1 MAELF
6 RKESCNKVQTW
17 DSQLW
22 ARSTGQEDVGK
33 EERNQE
39 EEEEE
44 EEEEEGVHWEAR
56 GGVGARARWTNL
68 PGLEPAC
75 DER

>member
-1 MAELF
+1 MGELF
-6 RKESCNKVQTW
+6 RKESCDKVHAR

-22 ARSTGQEDVGK
+22 ARSTGQEDVGE
-33 EERNQE
+33 EERNQ
-39 EEEEE
+39 EEE

-56 GGVGARARWTNL
+56 GEVDGRSRWANL
-68 PGLEPAC
+68 PGLAPAC

>member
-1 MAELF
+1 MVGELY
-6 RKESCNKVQTW
+6 RKESCDKVQRT

-22 ARSTGQEDVGK
+22 ARSAYQEDVGE
-33 EERNQE
+33 EERNQA
-39 EEEEE
+39 E

-56 GGVGARARWTNL
+56 GEVDSRSRWANL
-68 PGLEPAC
+68 PGLAPAC